1 MVIKGY
7 IFDFDGLIIDTEMPG
22 CTAWAELFQ
31 QYGYTFTADDWK
43 KAIGTGPSAYDPAR
57 HLHNL
62 TNGEV
67 DPQAANKVTLNRAR
81 ELIEMQPI
89 LPGVLDF
96 LRKTEK
102 MKLPMAVASSSNRAW
117 VEGYLE
123 KLKLRQFFTTVCTSD
138 DVKAVKPDPELF
150 LLAASR
156 LTLDPSEVIV
166 FEDSP
171 NGVKSAKAAGM
182 VCIAIPNEITT
193 DMDLSLADRI
203 VSSFIE
209 LDPVELIRL

>member
-1 MVIKGY
+1 MFIKGF
-7 IFDFDGLIIDTEMPG
+7 IFDFDGLIIDTETPG

-31 QYGYTFTADDWK
+31 QYGFTFTAEDWK

-57 HLHNL
+57 HLHKL

-67 DPQAANKVTLNRAR
+67 NPQAANKVSLNRAR

-89 LPGVLDF
+89 LPGVLEF
-96 LRKTEK
+96 LRNVEK

-123 KLKLRQFFTTVCTSD
+123 KLKLLQFFKTVCTSD

-156 LTLDPSEVIV
+156 LALDPSEVIV

-171 NGVKSAKAAGM
+171 NGIRSAKAAGM
-182 VCIAIPNEITT
+182 VCIAVPNKITA
-193 DMDLSLADRI
+193 DMDLSMADGI
-203 VSSFIE
+203 VCSFIE
-209 LDPVELIRL
+209 LDPVELIRI